1 MAEIDYTNTDGL
13 QVLWHLLTTEPFFW
27 AILSIGFIA
36 ILLSWWSERLQ
47 DKDDEN
53 IVKYY
58 DDTHHINR

>member
-27 AILSIGFIA
+27 VILSIGFVA

-53 IVKYY
+53 VVQYY